1 MITRDDVSKAL
12 SKLDLSKGEVAKGD
26 LGPANGAAE
35 EDGTLA
41 APGEDMN
48 KEKGES
54 GKGMEGRATKEN
66 TGSKEKESFKEEG
79 NKSFYDE
86 MPAEVEAKVEVSTFL
101 KSLVDHTAGQINGL
115 RDFVVKSD
123 KAQDA
128 RYEDLMDSIN
138 GLAKSMGNIGI
149 VLKAVCER
157 IGVIENEP
165 MQPKAVVKS
174 AAVEKT
180 FVAMEG
186 APEGEGLYKSLGNK
200 SPVEVRK
207 SISDAM
213 MELVKKGEMK
223 DTDLINF
230 ETFGYVTPEA
240 DKLLRTIL

>member
-1 MITRDDVSKAL
+1 MITKDDVSKAL
-12 SKLDLSKGEVAKGD
+12 SKLDLSKSGEVSKSGD
-26 LGPANGAAE
+26 LGPTEGAAE
-35 EDGTLA
+35 EKGDLE
-41 APGEDMN
+41 APGESMAH
-48 KEKGES
+48 EAGES
-54 GKGMEGRATKEN
+54 KAKEASEKKKGDDDE
-66 TGSKEKESFKEEG
+66 SK
-79 NKSFYDE
+79 KSFYDD
-86 MPAEVEAKVEVSTFL
+86 MPSEVEAKVEVSTFL

-138 GLAKSMGNIGI
+138 GLAKSMGNVGI

-165 MQPKAVVKS
+165 MQPKAVIKS
-174 AAVEKT
+174 AVIEKT

-200 SPVEVRK
+200 SPMEVRK
-207 SISDAM
+207 GISDAM

>member
-12 SKLDLSKGEVAKGD
+12 SKLDLSKSGEVSKSGD
-26 LGPANGAAE
+26 LGPTEGAAE
-35 EDGTLA
+35 EGGTLS
-41 APGEDMN
+41 APGESMAH
-48 KEKGES
+48 EAGES
-54 GKGMEGRATKEN
+54 KAKEASEKKKGDDDE
-66 TGSKEKESFKEEG
+66 SK
-79 NKSFYDE
+79 KSFYDD
-86 MPAEVEAKVEVSTFL
+86 MPSEVEAKVEVSTFL

-123 KAQDA
+123 RAQDA

-138 GLAKSMGNIGI
+138 GLAKSMGNVGI

-165 MQPKAVVKS
+165 MQPKAVIKS
-174 AAVEKT
+174 AAIEKT

-207 SISDAM
+207 GISDAM